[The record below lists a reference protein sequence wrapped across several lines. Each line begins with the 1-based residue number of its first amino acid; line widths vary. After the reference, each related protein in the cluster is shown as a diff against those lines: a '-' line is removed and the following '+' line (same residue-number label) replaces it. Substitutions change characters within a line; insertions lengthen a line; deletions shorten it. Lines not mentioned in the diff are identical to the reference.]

1 LSVKLKLEVPP
12 NKSYNNCMMN
22 EIDNR
27 TDKEYRFE
35 MTQLIRAE
43 IIAYIQEGAKNTLDN
58 SNPDIEQ
65 WDMIVNDAE
74 DLRIVHIE
82 IDRDN
87 IPYAFSH
94 ACDLDTAVRDVIPQK
109 VWNWMSKVHATAK

>member
-1 LSVKLKLEVPP
+1 
-12 NKSYNNCMMN
+12 
-22 EIDNR
+22 
-27 TDKEYRFE
+27 
-35 MTQLIRAE
+35 
-43 IIAYIQEGAKNTLDN
+43 
-58 SNPDIEQ
+58 
-65 WDMIVNDAE
+65 MIVNDAE